1 MPNLS
6 GAEYDTASVP
16 VGTEYTFLRG
26 GALITPSSDE
36 VAIEAVGSGLREGA
50 HQVAAN
56 DR

>member
-26 GALITPSSDE
+26 GALITPSSDDE

-50 HQVAAN
+50 H
-56 DR
+56 